1 MVKIH
6 LSNGKYITA
15 KLKVNVCEFVDRMG
29 EFTVPIESTTGKVFH
44 ISKKHIVAIE
54 EMEEI

>member
-1 MVKIH
+1 MIKIH

-15 KLKVNVCEFVDRMG
+15 KLKISVYNFLDTMG
-29 EFTVPIESTTGKVFH
+29 EFTFPIESTTGKVFY

-54 EMEEI
+54 ELEEV